1 MSECVNSKAW
11 PGWARRL
18 IPVLVIAWV
27 AAAELFRAL
36 RSGLRPHTRS
46 GGSAANSIG
55 RCAVTRTVLA
65 AIAFSGIAA
74 AAPPDAVFRVD
85 GQRPTAAVITAGVSW
100 DGSVPL
106 DTPMGRLAAG
116 VLDTYDT
123 LSIARL
129 LRCATRQPVPADAET
144 RRVAV
149 IHLTGRHSEA
159 GRQVEVMRLA
169 QGSWAARALPLGAGI
184 ILDTDRFEAVAKSW
198 PVYRGGFGH
207 APEPDTR
214 GTSVSLAKPYIAGA
228 ITLDARTQKQRLYR
242 GMPFRTLAADRVLV
256 DETMHVRLPRGYDPR
271 TPAGLLIWSSPSP
284 RGSIPRVF
292 GTALD
297 ELNLVCIGSDNTGN
311 DRDVPDKFQ
320 MVFDAVATAR
330 QRFHI
335 DDRRIYITGMS
346 GGGKVAS
353 ILAMCFPD
361 VFAGAIPIVGF
372 GCYST
377 LDDSWAEHRNAYFA
391 EPRGRLLQL
400 ARTHRMALLSG
411 PPDFNY
417 AEMTARAARLESD
430 GFRNIRFFSDPDM
443 AHVMPTPKRFAE
455 AMRWVDEPWQQA
467 RQQERTQAETL
478 LRAYLDAREDP
489 APVSV
494 ADRAALSAVTEAG
507 PWTQAAWRALELL
520 R

>member
-11 PGWARRL
+11 PAWVRTL
-18 IPVLVIAWV
+18 LPVL
-27 AAAELFRAL
+27 LL
-36 RSGLRPHTRS
+36 T
-46 GGSAANSIG
+46 
-55 RCAVTRTVLA
+55 
-65 AIAFSGIAA
+65 GIAA
-74 AAPPDAVFRVD
+74 AAPPDAVFRID
-85 GQRPTAAVITAGVSW
+85 GQRPIAAVITAGVSW
-100 DGSVPL
+100 DESVQI

-123 LSIARL
+123 RSIATL
-129 LRCATRQPVPADAET
+129 LRCATRQPVPTDAET

-149 IHLTGRHSEA
+149 IHLAGRHPGA
-159 GRQVEVMRLA
+159 GRTVEIMQLA
-169 QGSWAARALPLGAGI
+169 DSSWAARALPQGAGI
-184 ILDTDRFEAVAKSW
+184 ILDRNRFEAITSTW

-207 APEPDTR
+207 APDPDTR
-214 GTSVSLAKPYIAGA
+214 GTSVSLTKPYIAGA

-242 GMPFRTLAADRVLV
+242 GMPIRTLAPDRVLD
-256 DETMHVRLPRGYDPR
+256 DEVMHVRLPAGYDPR

-292 GTALD
+292 GNALD

-330 QRFHI
+330 QRCHI

-346 GGGKVAS
+346 GGGKVTS

-361 VFAGAIPIVGF
+361 VFSGAIPIVGF

-400 ARTHRMALLSG
+400 ARTHRMALVSG

-417 AEMTARAARLESD
+417 AEMTARAARLEAD
-430 GFRNIRFFSDPDM
+430 GFRNIRFFSYPDM
-443 AHVMPTPKRFAE
+443 AHVMPTPERFAE
-455 AMRWVDEPWQQA
+455 AMRWVDEPWQQVRA
-467 RQQERTQAETL
+467 QERTQAESL
-478 LRAYLDAREDP
+478 LAAYLNARQDP
-489 APVSV
+489 APVSDE
-494 ADRAALSAVTEAG
+494 DRAMLALVTEVG
-507 PWTQAAWRALELL
+507 PWTEAAWRAFELL
-520 R
+520 RD